1 MYIPT
6 YGLTGGHAKIK
17 EKTRSKVFVEEV
29 IMLWNSYSV
38 KKNSFSLIKQF
49 GKSITYPILVFSKD
63 PYNKQN

>member
-17 EKTRSKVFVEEV
+17 EKTRSKVFVVAEV

-38 KKNSFSLIKQF
+38 QNSFSLIKQF

-63 PYNKQN
+63 PYS